1 MQTTQ
6 AIELLKRLIAT
17 PSVSREEAAVA
28 DIIESELKALGF
40 VPQRKMNNVWAMAL
54 DYEAQKPTILL
65 DAHLD
70 TVKPNAQWTR
80 DPFQPEVEDGKL
92 YGLGSND
99 TGGSLVALLAA
110 FVRLS
115 KSEQPY
121 NLIFLASAEEEV
133 TGVNGVRAVLPE
145 LGKIELAIVGEPTS
159 MQPAV
164 AEKGLMVLDCTA
176 YGVAGHAAR
185 EEGGKAI
192 YKALKDILRTPRI
205 ARSVKGLG
213 IESRAIICAL
223 RSHYGI
229 IRIYLFHDSYV
240 TGLTGATPTNY
251 CPQLWG
257 LPSLISV
264 LRIAKPLS
272 CVIRRELTSRSSQY
286 FAESAPSEPHAIRQ
300 HRRSSAYRN
309 TLIITSVPGRYPEF
323 VGRAWSRQSW
333 SKHYITYVVKNSGVR
348 SCSISLTLDIGLMS
362 HSANSSHHLSQDM
375 SESWGFVAYIPIL
388 ALNPALTSISR

>member
-40 VPQRKMNNVWAMAL
+40 VPQRKMNNVWVMAVEY
-54 DYEAQKPTILL
+54 DATKPTILL

-70 TVKPNAQWTR
+70 TVKPNVQWMR
-80 DPFQPEVEDGKL
+80 DPFLPQVEGDRL

-145 LGKIELAIVGEPTS
+145 LGQIDFAVVGEPTLL
-159 MQPAV
+159 QPAV

-176 YGVAGHAAR
+176 HGVAGHAAR
-185 EEGGKAI
+185 EEGVNAI
-192 YKALKDILRTPRI
+192 YKALKDVEWFRTHCFDRVSPLLGPVKMTVTGIEAGTQHNVVPAECRFMVDVRVNECYQNEELLALIREYVECDVTPRSTHLNSSAI
-205 ARSVKGLG
+205 ALSHPAVERLVAMGKQPFGSPTMSNQAVMPFTTLKLGPGDSARSHTADEYIFLSEIDEAVELYYALLDGLK
-213 IESRAIICAL
+213 IEK
-223 RSHYGI
+223 
-229 IRIYLFHDSYV
+229 
-240 TGLTGATPTNY
+240 
-251 CPQLWG
+251 Q
-257 LPSLISV
+257 
-264 LRIAKPLS
+264 
-272 CVIRRELTSRSSQY
+272 
-286 FAESAPSEPHAIRQ
+286 
-300 HRRSSAYRN
+300 
-309 TLIITSVPGRYPEF
+309 
-323 VGRAWSRQSW
+323 
-333 SKHYITYVVKNSGVR
+333 
-348 SCSISLTLDIGLMS
+348 
-362 HSANSSHHLSQDM
+362 
-375 SESWGFVAYIPIL
+375 
-388 ALNPALTSISR
+388 